1 VPVKI
6 LPISTRVVVRSL
18 LVSAVAAALIGLS
31 LLGVKA
37 LNTRAYVWKTV
48 QIPLPMEPGRRASA
62 KFVAEVDAVYEVA
75 LEFDSVLPE
84 AQMRSLLTVDG
95 DQAAA
100 DVSWTV
106 SDGGKTIAAGGSRVL
121 LYYSTGGR
129 TLPGQI
135 KRQVLSIPFHRGRGS
150 FVQIIGRVLGKAGH
164 EYKIVV
170 EQRALDPALRTA
182 SPRLGMQLS
191 REFWARH
198 SKGMLTFAHAGLVLI
213 GVSAVLFV
221 AWLGALCMRRWGPNQ
236 RVR

>member
-1 VPVKI
+1 MPAETS
-6 LPISTRVVVRSL
+6 PISNKVVVRSL
-18 LVSAVAAALIGLS
+18 LVGTVAAALVGLS

-37 LNTRAYVWKTV
+37 LNSSAYVWKAV

-62 KFVAEVDAVYEVA
+62 TFIAEVDAVYEVA

-84 AQMRSLLTVDG
+84 EQLRRLLTVDG

-106 SDGGKTIAAGGSRVL
+106 KSGGKTIAAGGSRVL
-121 LYYSTGGR
+121 LYHSTGGR
-129 TLPGQI
+129 TLLGQI
-135 KRQVLSIPFHRGRGS
+135 KRQVLSNPFHREHGS
-150 FVQIIGRVLGKAGH
+150 FVQVIGRVPCKAGR
-164 EYKIVV
+164 EYEIVV
-170 EQRALDPALRTA
+170 EKRALDPALRTT

-198 SKGMLTFAHAGLVLI
+198 SKGMLAFAYAGLVLI

-221 AWLGALCMRRWGPNQ
+221 AFLGGLCMRRWGPNQ